1 MKITTALIDKLLQL
15 RNGESLP
22 ASTLRGEWV
31 DELIYDGV
39 LISHSHGS
47 RCTIIAPSPQ
57 HLEQALK
64 HIDERLGNLE
74 QMRTLMTKEI
84 SRADQASNSGNSK
97 LVTIRS
103 CPGFLINSYE
113 QISCQLNGHEFTV
126 HPQDGCFLFVAN
138 WQQFLIPEDVVV
150 VGIENMENFRLIRQQ
165 KYLFS
170 SSLPGKR
177 LLFVSRYPQSTDLRL
192 WLQTIPNEYIH
203 FGDFDLAGI
212 HIFLTEFYKYLGE
225 KSKYL
230 IPYDIEERL
239 QHGSSERYN
248 AQYQKFKNL
257 TTESSSLQK
266 LVDLINF
273 YHRCYD
279 QEGYIETK

>member
-126 HPQDGCFLFVAN
+126 HPQDGCFFVC
-138 WQQFLIPEDVVV
+138 
-150 VGIENMENFRLIRQQ
+150 
-165 KYLFS
+165 
-170 SSLPGKR
+170 GK
-177 LLFVSRYPQSTDLRL
+177 
-192 WLQTIPNEYIH
+192 
-203 FGDFDLAGI
+203 LAA
-212 HIFLTEFYKYLGE
+212 
-225 KSKYL
+225 
-230 IPYDIEERL
+230 IPY
-239 QHGSSERYN
+239 S
-248 AQYQKFKNL
+248 
-257 TTESSSLQK
+257 
-266 LVDLINF
+266 
-273 YHRCYD
+273 
-279 QEGYIETK
+279 